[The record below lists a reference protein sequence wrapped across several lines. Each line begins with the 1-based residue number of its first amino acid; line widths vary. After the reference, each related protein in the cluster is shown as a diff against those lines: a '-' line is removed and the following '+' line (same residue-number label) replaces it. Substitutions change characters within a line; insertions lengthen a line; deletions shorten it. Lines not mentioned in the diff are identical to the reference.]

1 MKEKAKLAEQNVN
14 VAYLK
19 DKQRRLGDSKEQLE
33 QRRNSLVARLRSG
46 DRAAAA
52 ELVDM
57 YSEPMYLFMRR
68 LGHDRQSS
76 EDLTQEVFFNA
87 WHHIGQLKD
96 DKALNSWLYRIASNV
111 SNLYWRRHKH
121 KEVVGI
127 ENINTPNVHTDRVDE
142 FGRYE
147 QLEQL
152 NYAVARLPVKLR
164 QTIVLHYMQQLTIAE
179 AAEIA
184 GVRQGTFKSRLNRAL
199 KGLRKSVT

>member
-1 MKEKAKLAEQNVN
+1 MKEKAKLTEQNADVT
-14 VAYLK
+14 YLK
-19 DKQRRLGDSKEQLE
+19 NKSRPVRDSRERVEQNRRA
-33 QRRNSLVARLRSG
+33 LVARLKAG
-46 DRAAAA
+46 DRDAASD
-52 ELVDM
+52 LVDE
-57 YSEPMYLFMRR
+57 YYQQIYLYMRR

-96 DKALNSWLYRIASNV
+96 EKALNSWLYRIASNV

-127 ENINTPNVHTDRVDE
+127 ENMNTPEVSTGRDDE
-142 FGRYE
+142 FGHYE

-152 NYAVARLPVKLR
+152 NYAVARLPIKLR

-179 AAEIA
+179 AAQVA
-184 GVRQGTFKSRLNRAL
+184 GIRQGTFKSRLNRAL
-199 KGLRKSVT
+199 KALRKSVT